1 MVADKLE
8 SASEQVQ
15 VEGQAERSGVQL
27 TARQEQ
33 ILSLMQAGKVNKE
46 IARELDISL
55 GTVKQHVV
63 AIFKKLNVS
72 NRTMAASLGKE
83 LLHKK
88 DVNRIHARRPCIV
101 LSLRFSGGIRKANR
115 QFYDFLSGAAF
126 DHNAH
131 FVHRDDGEGELVFGL
146 KRSSEYDLRAA
157 LFIAG
162 DLHKQLKQLDSS
174 IVLYGALV
182 AGIASVSQN
191 RFGGWSG
198 DAVASR
204 VIARA
209 HQLLFQA
216 DEDYLLLDDSCQWI
230 MKAYD
235 IALDGR
241 VPEQI
246 NFNQAWQL
254 NVWDA
259 GCDKPLSGRQQE
271 LAELLHFLSPRS
283 DNGLMLLDGESG
295 MGKSRICRQ
304 LARES
309 EKNGYQLTFLNV
321 TPTGIWDGISCC
333 MVDSVEALYEQLR
346 SDAKAKSL
354 LILDDVHLFSKEE
367 KEAFFI
373 SLQHLGANR
382 KVLLSGR
389 QLLKSDYIDTAEVN
403 FVHLSRMDISQVAEL
418 LQPYDLG
425 ALLVEDIANR
435 SRGVPLFAI
444 EMARGE
450 GNSISI
456 ALVITIASRLD
467 RFNMDWKLLY
477 CLADQADT
485 VSLNKLGKIMQ
496 DSTDAVYKSV
506 KRAASIGVLETDGK
520 SVRYRNSLVKEVVG
534 YLFSGQLKLD

>member
-8 SASEQVQ
+8 RADEQVQ
-15 VEGQAERSGVQL
+15 VEGHTELSGVQL

-46 IARELDISL
+46 IARELHISL

-72 NRTMAASLGKE
+72 NRTMAVSQGKE

-88 DVNRIHARRPCIV
+88 DVNRIHARRPCLV
-101 LSLRFSGGIRKANR
+101 LSLRFSGGEDKAHR
-115 QFYDFLSGAAF
+115 QFYDLLSGAAF
-126 DHNAH
+126 DHKAH
-131 FVHRDDGEGELVFGL
+131 FIHRDDGEGELIFGL

-162 DLHKQLKQLDSS
+162 HIHKQLQQLDPS

-182 AGIASVSQN
+182 AGVASVSQN

-198 DAVASR
+198 DAVASK

-209 HQLLFQA
+209 HQLLAQA
-216 DEDYLLLDDSCQWI
+216 EEGYLSLDRSCQSI
-230 MKAYD
+230 MQAYD
-235 IALDGR
+235 INLAGS

-246 NFNQAWQL
+246 DFDQVWQM
-254 NVWDA
+254 NHWDSV
-259 GCDKPLSGRQQE
+259 CDKDLSGRAQE
-271 LAELLHFLSPRS
+271 LTDLLHFLSPLS
-283 DNGLMLLDGESG
+283 DNSLMLLDGESG
-295 MGKSRICRQ
+295 MGKSRICRE
-304 LARES
+304 LAREA
-309 EKNGYQLTFLNV
+309 EKEGYQLTFLNI
-321 TPTGIWDGISCC
+321 TPAGIWDGVNCC
-333 MVDSVEALYEQLR
+333 MIEDMDSFYSQLISSDEA
-346 SDAKAKSL
+346 KCL
-354 LILDDVHLFSKEE
+354 LVFDDVHLLAKEQREVFFSN
-367 KEAFFI
+367 
-373 SLQHLGANR
+373 LQRLGDNK

-389 QLLKSDYIDTAEVN
+389 QLLKNEYLDEKEICS
-403 FVHLSRMDISQVAEL
+403 VHLSRMDKSQVSEL
-418 LQPYDLG
+418 LQTYDLG
-425 ALLVEDIANR
+425 ALLVEDIAHR

-485 VSLNKLGKIMQ
+485 VSLSRLSKIMQ
-496 DSTDAVYKSV
+496 DGADSVYKSV
-506 KRAASIGVLETDGK
+506 NRAAGIGVLETDGK